1 MSATNHQA
9 PYVLD
14 GPMHHGTALRI
25 GTHYTD
31 TVGALDALA
40 GSARGRPISP
50 IAFGGYAD
58 APDAHNALGQR
69 RGAAVTPGDLL
80 PIIGAES
87 QGQRLRSDEAMRFL
101 TTQSGPCSP
110 GSCECQASYRPDSVT
125 ISY

>member
-69 RGAAVTPGDLL
+69 RGAIVTPGDLL
-80 PIIGAES
+80 PIIGAS
-87 QGQRLRSDEAMRFL
+87 SRPAPSIRRGDAF
-101 TTQSGPCSP
+101 PHDAI
-110 GSCECQASYRPDSVT
+110 GSLFAPVR
-125 ISY
+125 